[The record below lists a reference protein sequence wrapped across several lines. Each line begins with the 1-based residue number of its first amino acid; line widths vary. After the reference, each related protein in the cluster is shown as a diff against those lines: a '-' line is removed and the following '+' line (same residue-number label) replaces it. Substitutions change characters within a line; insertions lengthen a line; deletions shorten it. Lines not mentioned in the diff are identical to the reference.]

1 MSYIDQCILFE
12 TCHFIFKNHEL
23 FFFFFALLANKILVS
38 CLSCSVLDVKSSL
51 ASRGR

>member
-1 MSYIDQCILFE
+1 MSYIDQCILLKRVILFSRIMN
-12 TCHFIFKNHEL
+12 F

>member
-1 MSYIDQCILFE
+1 MSYIDQCILLKRVILFSR
-12 TCHFIFKNHEL
+12 IMN

>member
-23 FFFFFALLANKILVS
+23 FFFFALLANKILVS